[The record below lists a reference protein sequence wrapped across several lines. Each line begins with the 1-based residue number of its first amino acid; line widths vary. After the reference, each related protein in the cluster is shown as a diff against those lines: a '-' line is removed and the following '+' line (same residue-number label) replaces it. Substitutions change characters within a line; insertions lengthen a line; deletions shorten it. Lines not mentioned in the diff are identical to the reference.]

1 MSSLPVDEAASTR
14 QQHPNAKPKT
24 AAELNEGIPMNGA
37 HALMKTLAD
46 AGVEVC
52 FTNPG
57 TSEMHFVAA
66 LDAEPR
72 MRAVLALFEGVA
84 TGAADGYARMTG
96 KPAAT
101 LLHLGCG
108 LGNGLAN
115 LHNARKGKVPVLN
128 IVGDHATH
136 HVKYD
141 AQLQSDIE
149 TVARNVSPGFVR
161 TSHSTA
167 ALCEDAVAAL
177 RAARGLP
184 GQVATL
190 ILPADVS
197 WGEGGKPCAPPL
209 PPTPEAASDE
219 TVQAI
224 ADALRGGGR
233 TVLLLGGHAL
243 REDALR
249 SAARIAAHTG
259 VQLLAE
265 VFPTRMERGAGLP
278 AIERVAYLAELAGV
292 QLAGA
297 QHLVRVDAKSP
308 VSFFAYPGRPG
319 DLVPEGCTVHT
330 LCSPEQDA
338 AASLA
343 KLERALG
350 AERSEPP
357 VAPARRPDRPRGAL
371 TAPKVCKAVGHLLP
385 ENAILIDE
393 AITSGLMLGVMTQ
406 GAPRHDLLTLTGGAI
421 GQGLPNA
428 VGAAIACPDRPVI
441 ALVGDGSAMY
451 TIQALWTMARE
462 QLHVVAIIFNNA
474 SYSVLNVELE
484 RVGASAASTKARAQ
498 FELNTPVLN
507 FAQLAQSMG
516 VHAVRASTAE
526 DFCQALEYAL
536 AQPGPHLI
544 EAMVPESLAGA
555 KRKVL
560 PWLLKSLP
568 SLPPPVARALKRR
581 IAP

>member
-1 MSSLPVDEAASTR
+1 M
-14 QQHPNAKPKT
+14 
-24 AAELNEGIPMNGA
+24 
-37 HALMKTLAD
+37 
-46 AGVEVC
+46 
-52 FTNPG
+52 
-57 TSEMHFVAA
+57 
-66 LDAEPR
+66 
-72 MRAVLALFEGVA
+72 
-84 TGAADGYARMTG
+84 
-96 KPAAT
+96 
-101 LLHLGCG
+101 
-108 LGNGLAN
+108 
-115 LHNARKGKVPVLN
+115 
-128 IVGDHATH
+128 
-136 HVKYD
+136 
-141 AQLQSDIE
+141 
-149 TVARNVSPGFVR
+149 
-161 TSHSTA
+161 
-167 ALCEDAVAAL
+167 
-177 RAARGLP
+177 
-184 GQVATL
+184 
-190 ILPADVS
+190 
-197 WGEGGKPCAPPL
+197 
-209 PPTPEAASDE
+209 
-219 TVQAI
+219 
-224 ADALRGGGR
+224 
-233 TVLLLGGHAL
+233 LLLGGHAL
-243 REDALR
+243 REGALR
-249 SAARIAAHTG
+249 SAARIAAHAG

-292 QLAGA
+292 QLAGV
-297 QHLVRVDAKSP
+297 QHLVLVDAKSP
-308 VSFFAYPGRPG
+308 VSFFAYPGRPS
-319 DLVPEGCTVHT
+319 DLVPEGCSVHT

-343 KLERALG
+343 RLERALG

-428 VGAAIACPDRPVI
+428 VGAAIACPKRPVL

-484 RVGASAASTKARAQ
+484 RVGASTQSPKARAQ
-498 FELNTPVLN
+498 FELNAPVLN

-544 EAMVPESLAGA
+544 EAIVPESLAGA
-555 KRKVL
+555 RRKVL

-568 SLPPPVARALKRR
+568 SLPPPVARALKRK